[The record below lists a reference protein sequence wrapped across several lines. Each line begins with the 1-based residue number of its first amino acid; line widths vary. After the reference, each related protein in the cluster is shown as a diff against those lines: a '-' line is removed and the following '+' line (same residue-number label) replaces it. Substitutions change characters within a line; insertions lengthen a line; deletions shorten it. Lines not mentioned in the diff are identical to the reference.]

1 MSTRRIVKTTISTFE
16 EKMKKSA
23 LVFIGFVLFFSC
35 KPMYKTSEYNIK
47 TAPPEPDYSLIENW
61 AVLPEKF
68 PKELE
73 EVAGLLESKPADVFF
88 VYPTLFTDKRDS
100 SWNADYRNAII
111 QKEVIE
117 KSGVF
122 QATAWCKA
130 ANLYMPFYRQAHY
143 RIFVEHYAKQ
153 GQEAGLLAYEDVKRA
168 FEYYLKHYNEGKPII
183 IAAHSQGSLHAK
195 KIIQEFFDGKP
206 LQKKLIAAYL
216 VGVKI
221 ENSMFKEIQSLQKP
235 NAVGGFV
242 SWNTY
247 KKNKLPK
254 QYKKW
259 YQGGVVTNPISWNSE
274 KTTQKSQ
281 HLGVLYSNKKIYPQS
296 LAIELTDGMLWST
309 VPKVPKRLLL
319 SFVKN
324 YHFADI
330 NLFWADIQKNAVHR
344 TEAWLKQNTP

>member
-1 MSTRRIVKTTISTFE
+1 
-16 EKMKKSA
+16 
-23 LVFIGFVLFFSC
+23 
-35 KPMYKTSEYNIK
+35 MYKTSEFNIK
-47 TAPPEPDYSLIENW
+47 TVPPEPDYGLSENW
-61 AVLPEKF
+61 AVLPTKF

-73 EVAGLLESKPADVFF
+73 VVTGVSQSKAADVFF
-88 VYPTLFTDKRDS
+88 VYPTLFTDKRNS
-100 SWNADYRNAII
+100 SWNADYRDSII

-117 KSGVF
+117 KSAVF
-122 QATAWCKA
+122 QASAWCEA

-143 RIFVEHYAKQ
+143 RIFVDSYAEQ
-153 GQEAGLLAYEDVKRA
+153 GKEAGLIAYQDVRRA
-168 FEYYLKHYNEGKPII
+168 FVYYLNHYNEGKPII

-221 ENSMFKEIQSLQKP
+221 KKSMFKEIELLQEP
-235 NAVGGFV
+235 DAIGGFV

-254 QYKKW
+254 QYENW
-259 YQGGVVTNPISWNSE
+259 YQGGVVTNPITWNSE
-274 KTTQKSQ
+274 KKSQKSE
-281 HLGVLYSNKKIYPQS
+281 HLGVLYSNKKIYPKS
-296 LAIELTDGMLWST
+296 LSIELIDGMLWST

-319 SFVKN
+319 SLIKN

-330 NLFWADIQKNAVHR
+330 NLFWADIQKNAIER
-344 TEAWLKQNTP
+344 TEAWLQLNTL